1 MSWSH
6 DNVSAGRLHFTT
18 DIGEAVKDAAIVMIA
33 VGTPTRQLDG
43 NADLQYVYAAA
54 EEIARALDHYAVIVT
69 KSTVPAGTGFQVK
82 RIVSE
87 ANPGAR
93 VRRRVESGIPE
104 GRQRDLRFRDAGS
117 HRHRHR

>member
-1 MSWSH
+1 
-6 DNVSAGRLHFTT
+6 
-18 DIGEAVKDAAIVMIA
+18 MIA

-87 ANPGAR
+87 ANPGAA
-93 VRRRVESGIPE
+93 VRRGVESGIPE
-104 GRQRDLRFRDAGS
+104 GRQRDPRFRDAGS

>member
-1 MSWSH
+1 
-6 DNVSAGRLHFTT
+6 
-18 DIGEAVKDAAIVMIA
+18 MIA

-82 RIVSE
+82 RIVAE
-87 ANPGAR
+87 ANPGLEFDVASNPEFLREGNAIYDFATPDRIVVGTDSDAR
-93 VRRRVESGIPE
+93 ARAVGGTLSPRSPRTAS
-104 GRQRDLRFRDAGS
+104 S
-117 HRHRHR
+117 